1 MAPSIDR
8 RTFPPRIA
16 SPAAPGELC
25 KAPAYTIAT
34 LVSDRSQYDAMLASF
49 RANGFTDAD
58 CEFLYADN
66 TGPEQCG
73 AYAGLNALLNAAR
86 APYVILCHQDV
97 RLVDDDRAV
106 LDARLSDLE
115 TRDSDW
121 ALAGN
126 AGGIGPGK
134 LALRISDPH
143 GRNVSVGDL
152 PARVSALDENFIVVR
167 RNARIGFSRDLEGYH
182 FYGADICLHAAVM
195 GFNAYV
201 IDFHLEHLSAGK
213 KGTDFGA
220 MEEAFRAKWS
230 RALAPRWLQT
240 TCALLRL
247 SGAPGNAL
255 IARVASKPFAK
266 ISKRLPGASG
276 WSRPSKRSA

>member
-1 MAPSIDR
+1 MVPADR
-8 RTFPPRIA
+8 RTFPPRVA
-16 SPAAPGELC
+16 RARDAGQSCLV
-25 KAPAYTIAT
+25 PAYSIAT
-34 LVSDRSQYDAMLASF
+34 LVSDRTQYDAMLATF
-49 RANGFTDAD
+49 EAKGFTSAD
-58 CEFLYADN
+58 CEYLFADN
-66 TGPEQCG
+66 TSSEQCG

-86 APYVILCHQDV
+86 APHVILCHQDV
-97 RLVDDDRAV
+97 RLVDDDRAT
-106 LDARLSDLE
+106 LDARLEDLKQ
-115 TRDSDW
+115 RDADW

-143 GRNVSVGDL
+143 GRNVRIGDL
-152 PARVSALDENFIVVR
+152 PARVATLDENFIIVR
-167 RNARIGFSRDLEGYH
+167 RDARIGFSRDLEGYH
-182 FYGADICLHAAVM
+182 FYGADICLHAAHM
-195 GFNAYV
+195 GYHAYV

-220 MEEAFRAKWS
+220 MEQAFQAKWA

-255 IARVASKPFAK
+255 IARLANKPFAK
-266 ISKRLPGASG
+266 LSKRMPGASG
-276 WSRPSKRSA
+276 WSRPHKLSA